1 MNQTREEQI
10 CNELLHIWAKVYDF
24 REELGEKHE
33 LYDSLYKLSSD
44 INSVESNFRKFLK
57 KEESTVIGVTM
68 NS

>member
-33 LYDSLYKLSSD
+33 LYDSLYKLSF
-44 INSVESNFRKFLK
+44 ESNFRKFLK

>member
-1 MNQTREEQI
+1 M
-10 CNELLHIWAKVYDF
+10 HIWAKVYDF

-33 LYDSLYKLSSD
+33 LYDSLYKLSFD

>member
-33 LYDSLYKLSSD
+33 LYDSLYKLSFDTTANALVS
-44 INSVESNFRKFLK
+44 SN
-57 KEESTVIGVTM
+57 
-68 NS
+68 N

>member
-10 CNELLHIWAKVYDF
+10 CNELLHIWAKVDDF

-33 LYDSLYKLSSD
+33 LYDSLYTLSFE
-44 INSVESNFRKFLK
+44 INTVESNFRKFLK

>member
-33 LYDSLYKLSSD
+33 LYDSLYKLSFD

-57 KEESTVIGVTM
+57 EESTVIGVTM